1 MSGHRKVQSQFH
13 AVKSRVQRWFEGV
26 IDLNF
31 SKVRL
36 CYFPGMNTGKYVL
49 AQLLDWIHPQQFHR
63 CVARY
68 RGDYKVSQFS
78 CWSQFVCM
86 AFAQLTWREG
96 LRDIEACLNSRSTH
110 SYHLGLR
117 GPVHRSTL
125 ADANEQRDWHI
136 YADLAQLLLR
146 QARQL
151 YAGDPLRVMLDETI
165 YALDASIIDLGLSLC
180 PWAKFDRERAAVK
193 LHTQLDLRGPLP
205 AAVQITPAKTQEVTW
220 LDTLIYE
227 PGAFY
232 LMDRGYVDYGRLHA
246 IERARAWFVIRA
258 KSRMSYCRL
267 VSQPV
272 DRTTGLRSD
281 QIISLNGFYA
291 AKNYPDKLRRVRFY
305 DTEELR
311 SLVFLTNH
319 FSLTALLVTQL
330 YRQRWQVEL
339 FFKWIKQHLR
349 IKAFYGRSENA
360 VRTQLWIAVC
370 VYALVA
376 IVRKQVKSEAS
387 LFEILQVL
395 SVSVFDKT
403 PLVQLFSSIQS
414 QNNEPSLHNQLA
426 LFT

>member
-1 MSGHRKVQSQFH
+1 
-13 AVKSRVQRWFEGV
+13 
-26 IDLNF
+26 
-31 SKVRL
+31 
-36 CYFPGMNTGKYVL
+36 MNAGKYVL
-49 AQLLDWIHPQQFHR
+49 AQLLDWVHPQQFHR

-68 RGDYKVSQFS
+68 GGDYKVSQFS

-86 AFAQLTWREG
+86 TFAQLTWRES
-96 LRDIEACLNSRSTH
+96 LRDIAACLNCRARGL
-110 SYHLGLR
+110 YHLGLG
-117 GPVHRSTL
+117 GPVHRTTL
-125 ADANEQRDWHI
+125 ADANEQRDWRI

-146 QARQL
+146 QARRL
-151 YAGDPLRVMLDETI
+151 YATDPLGVELDQMV
-165 YALDASIIDLGLSLC
+165 YALDASIIHLGLSLC
-180 PWAKFDRERAAVK
+180 PWARFDRQRAAVK

-220 LDTLIYE
+220 LDSLIYE

-232 LMDRGYVDYGRLHA
+232 LMDRGYVDYGRLDA
-246 IERARAWFVIRA
+246 IEQARAWFVIRA

-267 VSQPV
+267 RSLPV

-281 QIISLNGFYA
+281 QVISLTGFYA
-291 AKNYPDKLRRVRFY
+291 CQDYPDKLRRVRFY
-305 DTEELR
+305 DTEHLR

-319 FSLTALLVTQL
+319 FGLTALLVAQL
-330 YRQRWQVEL
+330 YQQRWHIEL

-387 LFEILQVL
+387 LFEILQIL
-395 SVSVFDKT
+395 SVTAFDKT
-403 PLVQLFSSIQS
+403 PVAQLFSNIQPQDDDLS
-414 QNNEPSLHNQLA
+414 THNQLP
-426 LFT
+426 LLE